1 MNFRLQRIET
11 RIVDHPLR
19 KSRIV
24 VSPVGTHDRS
34 QFLTVIAHGA
44 SGERGY
50 GEAAATPLWSGET
63 AETAQWVIE
72 NLFAP
77 KVVGATFEQPHEALA
92 IMEKAAHGNP
102 FAQGALDTAIWDL
115 WARQQGVPAG
125 KLFADREPVQ
135 WIPTRASVGCYDVKE
150 TLRIALEFWNEGIRT
165 LKFKVGVP
173 GFDDA
178 ARLRAVREK
187 LGDAPVFT
195 VDANGAYRSAAEAV
209 PAIERLLPYGVALVE
224 QPTHRDRIAE
234 LAKVRRRIQVPIMAD
249 ECVFTPEHL
258 AEALDC
264 DAFDV
269 LSVYP
274 GKNGGVTHC
283 IEMVQTAQRA
293 GKKCAIGSNLETDLG
308 QAAMAAVASSLSA
321 FPVEEIPCDFQAGLL
336 YEQSSIKE
344 PMKLQNGRV
353 PAPTGVGF
361 GVDPI
366 L

>member
-72 NLFAP
+72 SLFAP
-77 KVVGATFEQPHEALA
+77 KLVGASFAHPREALA
-92 IMEKAAHGNP
+92 IMEKATFGNP
-102 FAQGALDTAIWDL
+102 FTKGALDTALWDL
-115 WARQQGVPAG
+115 WARQQGVGAV
-125 KLFADREPVQ
+125 KLLGDRQPLE
-135 WIPTRASVGCYDVKE
+135 WIPTRASVGCYDVKD
-150 TLRIALEFWNEGIRT
+150 TLRIATEFWNEGIRT
-165 LKFKVGVP
+165 LKFKIGVA

-195 VDANGAYRSAAEAV
+195 VDGNGAYRTADEAV
-209 PAIERLLPYGVALVE
+209 PAIEKLLPYRLALVE

-234 LAKVRRRIQVPIMAD
+234 LAKVHRRINVPVMAD
-249 ECVFTPEHL
+249 EAVFTPEHL

-283 IEMVQTAQRA
+283 IEMVRTAQRA

-308 QAAMAAVASSLSA
+308 QAAMAAIASSMSA
-321 FPVEEIPCDFQAGLL
+321 FPVEEVPCDFQAALF
-336 YEQSSIKE
+336 YDRASVKA
-344 PMKLQNGRV
+344 PMKLEHGRV
-353 PAPTGVGF
+353 GVPAGMGF
-361 GVDPI
+361 GVEPI
-366 L
+366 E